1 MYGEFGK
8 KNTGENG
15 FTLVTTAEK
24 RGEEMIYVQAAT
36 TVHTRERREAA
47 REQRQ
52 REDKNYE
59 RRERERVCPY
69 EIISIAT
76 SNSALLKLAVKIDW
90 RTKYIKCSSI
100 NCALYNL
107 LENKLQL
114 RKRMKITIFFQ
125 HF

>member
-15 FTLVTTAEK
+15 FTLVTTTEK

-36 TVHTRERREAA
+36 TVYTRERREAA

-59 RRERERVCPY
+59 RREREN
-69 EIISIAT
+69 AF
-76 SNSALLKLAVKIDW
+76 AHMKLFLLQPRI
-90 RTKYIKCSSI
+90 RY
-100 NCALYNL
+100 Y
-107 LENKLQL
+107 
-114 RKRMKITIFFQ
+114 
-125 HF
+125 